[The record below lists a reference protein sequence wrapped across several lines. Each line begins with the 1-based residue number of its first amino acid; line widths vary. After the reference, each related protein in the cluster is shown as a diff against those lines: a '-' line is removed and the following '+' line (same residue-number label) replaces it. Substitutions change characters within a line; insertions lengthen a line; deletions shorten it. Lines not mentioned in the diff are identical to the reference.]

1 MTTREE
7 FRGLVT
13 AFGEACSAGHSGA
26 TRATCDALRDAWDEQ
41 AAQVERLRAEV
52 EAERDALRTGV
63 PLTAENAPRA
73 SLVGYKGMILEQHE
87 FLPGKFGW
95 ALQVGFRPGVDPYA
109 PAEFLVA
116 RGATVLA
123 WRRP

>member
-1 MTTREE
+1 MNHDRTIYPHPHMP
-7 FRGLVT
+7 GVWL
-13 AFGEACSAGHSGA
+13 
-26 TRATCDALRDAWDEQ
+26 DAEGRTYVDAQ
-41 AAQVERLRAEV
+41 AAEVERLRAEV
-52 EAERDALRTGV
+52 EALRTGV